1 MSTEPQA
8 PLIQHTY
15 FWDRIRGAFF
25 GLSEPLG
32 TAFAL
37 LIVLEAFP
45 EAPIQAKAIIASAI
59 PIGMLIN
66 PLSLGLVSR
75 IGCRAN
81 IAASGFLIIAAFSI
95 IIAASAQNFWFYFA
109 PLIIAMVCSAQIM
122 PMLIHTYAENYPSNK
137 RGSFL
142 SKSMVFTMAISL
154 SFAFAGGK
162 LLDRGPHFFRVILC
176 LVAIGYL
183 GAAFA
188 ISRMKSSPLEV
199 KESANPIRN
208 LGYAFSDRI
217 FGLILLANMF
227 MGLGNF
233 IVMALRFEYLKQE
246 EFGIAAS
253 ASTVALMTAIIPAA
267 LRMSSAPFWGKLFDH
282 VNFLVLRMVLN
293 SLFVCYIL
301 LFFSTNSLWIIAIA
315 AVFQGLCMGGGNI
328 AWSLWVTKFAPK
340 GKTAAYMSIHTSTT
354 GLRGLIGPMVGYY
367 LWSHFNPQQTSW
379 VSAGCMGVSISILLF
394 LLFQTQGKLTETPA
408 KPSGNP

>member
-1 MSTEPQA
+1 MSHAQPTKEQTK
-8 PLIQHTY
+8 HTF
-15 FWDRIRGAFF
+15 FWDRIRGAFY
-25 GLSEPLG
+25 GLSEPLS

-45 EAPIQAKAIIASAI
+45 EAPTQAKAIIASAI

-75 IGCRAN
+75 IACRAN

-95 IIAASAQNFWFYFA
+95 LIAASAQNFWFYFA
-109 PLIIAMVCSAQIM
+109 PLIIAMVCSVQIM

-154 SFAFAGGK
+154 SFAFLGGK
-162 LLDRGPHFFRVILC
+162 LLDQGAGFFRVILII
-176 LVAIGYL
+176 VACGYL

-188 ISRMKSSPLEV
+188 ISRLKSSPV
-199 KESANPIRN
+199 QAKESSNPIRN
-208 LGYAFSDRI
+208 LGYVFSDRP

-246 EFGIAAS
+246 EFGIVAT
-253 ASTVALMTAIIPAA
+253 ASTVALVTAIIPAS
-267 LRMSSAPFWGKLFDH
+267 LRMASAPFWGKLFDH
-282 VNFLVLRMVLN
+282 INFLILRMVLN
-293 SLFVCYIL
+293 SLFVVYII
-301 LFFSTNSLWIIAIA
+301 LFFSTQSLWIIGLA

-354 GLRGLIGPMVGYY
+354 GLRGLIGPMVGYF
-367 LWSHFNPQQTSW
+367 LWSHLDPQQTSW
-379 VSAGCMGVSISILLF
+379 VSAACMCTSISILMILYF
-394 LLFQTQGKLTETPA
+394 RTRGKLATNPA
-408 KPSGNP
+408 